1 MLRRKLSSPKP
12 PIKIILFNLSS
23 IKTSAMPNTDPR
35 IDKYIE
41 KKADFA
47 KPILK
52 HIRELVHKACPDAEE
67 TMKWGMPYFEYAG
80 SILCAMAAFKEHCT
94 FLFWKASLMK
104 DPEKI
109 FQITDRE
116 AMGHFGRISSLK
128 DLPPEKTLIAYIK
141 EAAQLNEEN
150 IKLPPR
156 KKTVEANEL
165 ETPSD
170 LSAAL
175 KKNKKA
181 LGEFDRF
188 PPGKKK
194 EYILWLTD
202 AKTEATRTK
211 RLETAVEWISEGK
224 SRNWKYEKC

>member
-1 MLRRKLSSPKP
+1 
-12 PIKIILFNLSS
+12 
-23 IKTSAMPNTDPR
+23 MPTTDLR
-35 IDKYIE
+35 IDQYIA

-52 HIRELVHKACPDAEE
+52 HIRELVHKACPDVEE
-67 TMKWGMPYFEYAG
+67 TIKWGMPYFENKG
-80 SILCAMAAFKEHCT
+80 EILCAMAAFKEHCT

-128 DLPPEKTLIAYIK
+128 DLPSDKILIAYIK
-141 EAAQLNEEN
+141 EAAKLNEDN
-150 IKLPPR
+150 IKLAPR
-156 KKTVEANEL
+156 KKTVETKEP
-165 ETPSD
+165 ETPAD
-170 LSAAL
+170 LTAAL

-181 LGEFDRF
+181 EAQFAKF
-188 PPGKKK
+188 TPGKKK

-211 RLETAVEWISEGK
+211 RLETAVTWIAEGK
-224 SRNWKYEKC
+224 SRNWKYENC

>member
-1 MLRRKLSSPKP
+1 
-12 PIKIILFNLSS
+12 
-23 IKTSAMPNTDPR
+23 MPTTDLR
-35 IDKYIE
+35 IDQYIA

-52 HIRELVHKACPDAEE
+52 HIRELVHKACPGVEE
-67 TMKWGMPYFEYAG
+67 TIKWGMPYFESKG
-80 SILCAMAAFKEHCT
+80 EILCAMAAFKEHCT

-128 DLPPEKTLIAYIK
+128 DLPSDKILSAYIK
-141 EAAQLNEEN
+141 EAAKLNEDN

-156 KKTVEANEL
+156 TKTVATKEL
-165 ETPSD
+165 ETPAD
-170 LSAAL
+170 LTAAL

-181 LGEFDRF
+181 EAHFEKF

-211 RLETAVEWISEGK
+211 RLETALQWIAEGK
-224 SRNWKYEKC
+224 SRNWKYENC

>member
-1 MLRRKLSSPKP
+1 
-12 PIKIILFNLSS
+12 
-23 IKTSAMPNTDPR
+23 MPTTDQR

-47 KPILK
+47 KPILR
-52 HIRELVHKACPDAEE
+52 HIRELVHKACPGVEE
-67 TMKWGMPYFEYAG
+67 TIKWGMPYFDYAG

-116 AMGHFGRISSLK
+116 AMGHFGRITSLK
-128 DLPPEKTLIAYIK
+128 DLPGDKILIAYIQ
-141 EAAQLNEEN
+141 EAAGLNEQE
-150 IKLPPR
+150 IKLPP
-156 KKTVEANEL
+156 KQKPVAAKEL
-165 ETPSD
+165 ETPAD
-170 LSAAL
+170 LVAAL

-181 LGEFDRF
+181 QAHFDKF

-194 EYILWLTD
+194 EYILWLTE
-202 AKTEATRTK
+202 AKAEATRNN
-211 RLETAVEWISEGK
+211 RLKTAVEWISEGK

>member
-1 MLRRKLSSPKP
+1 
-12 PIKIILFNLSS
+12 
-23 IKTSAMPNTDPR
+23 MPTTDLR
-35 IDKYIE
+35 IDQYIA

-52 HIRELVHKACPDAEE
+52 HIRELVHKACPDVEE
-67 TMKWGMPYFEYAG
+67 TIKWGMPYFENKG
-80 SILCAMAAFKEHCT
+80 EILCAMAAFKEHCT

-128 DLPPEKTLIAYIK
+128 DLPSDKILIAYIK
-141 EAAQLNEEN
+141 EAAKLNEDS

-156 KKTVEANEL
+156 QKTVETKEL
-165 ETPSD
+165 ETPAD
-170 LSAAL
+170 LTAAL

-181 LGEFDRF
+181 EAHFYKF

-211 RLETAVEWISEGK
+211 RLETAVAWIAEGK
-224 SRNWKYEKC
+224 SRNWKYENC